1 MTRPPPGAPTPS
13 RPMKFSTF
21 IPRLLILP
29 VMAFAFW
36 IQMAAATAPPPNV
49 VFIISD
55 DHHWRDYGFM
65 GHPQVQTP
73 HLDRLASQSVVFRR
87 GYVPSSLCC
96 PSLASLISGLYP
108 HQSGITSND
117 PPRPPGGKHPAPN
130 DPAFQASREPYN
142 VLMDQLPTLPRLLSQ
157 RGYVSLQTGKWW
169 QGDFTR
175 GGFTHG
181 MTRGSRHG
189 DEGLKIGRET
199 MQPIWDFINEAQHD
213 QKPFFVWYAPLL
225 PHDPHTPPERLLAK
239 YRDLA
244 PSLHVARYWA
254 MIEWFDET
262 CGALLKFL
270 DDRKLADNTLV
281 VYAADNGWIQDPESP
296 RYAPRSKQSQYDGGL
311 RTPIMV
317 RWPAR
322 AQPTDS
328 PHLASSIDLAPTV
341 LHAAGVSVPTA
352 LQGINLLDAKAVASR
367 RAIYG
372 AVFTHDSQDMARPA
386 TSVRWRWT
394 IDGHRKLIIPNPAR
408 EPAAVPELYDMAR
421 DDEETRN
428 LAADRPEEVN
438 ALTRRLDEWWTP

>member
-1 MTRPPPGAPTPS
+1 M
-13 RPMKFSTF
+13 
-21 IPRLLILP
+21 
-29 VMAFAFW
+29 
-36 IQMAAATAPPPNV
+36 
-49 VFIISD
+49 
-55 DHHWRDYGFM
+55 
-65 GHPQVQTP
+65 
-73 HLDRLASQSVVFRR
+73 
-87 GYVPSSLCC
+87 
-96 PSLASLISGLYP
+96 
-108 HQSGITSND
+108 
-117 PPRPPGGKHPAPN
+117 
-130 DPAFQASREPYN
+130 
-142 VLMDQLPTLPRLLSQ
+142 
-157 RGYVSLQTGKWW
+157 
-169 QGDFTR
+169 
-175 GGFTHG
+175 
-181 MTRGSRHG
+181 
-189 DEGLKIGRET
+189 
-199 MQPIWDFINEAQHD
+199 NEAQHD

-270 DDRKLADNTLV
+270 DDRNLADNTLV
-281 VYAADNGWIQDPESP
+281 VYAADNGWIQDPGSP

-341 LHAAGVSVPTA
+341 LHAAGVSVPPT

-372 AVFTHDSQDMARPA
+372 AVFTHDSQDITRPA
-386 TSVRWRWT
+386 ASVRWRW
-394 IDGHRKLIIPNPAR
+394 IMEGHRKLIIPNPAR
-408 EPAAVPELYDMAR
+408 EPAAVPELYDMTL

-428 LAADRPEEVN
+428 LAADRPEEVK
-438 ALTRRLDEWWTP
+438 ALTRRLDDWWTP